1 MYTVVF
7 RRATIIHY
15 TKSFQVIF
23 SIVSNKYRDWNIL
36 NKWWLKNTCNG
47 RSCHSNERRTYIK
60 RNYVRC
66 AVSRKHIFRLEYK
79 NLCRWSKN
87 LAISPKIVDW
97 ERRVL
102 NRDDWKSIAKY
113 FSRYNSV
120 RKKNNFFYQIRT
132 HSKEGWATQFMGQN
146 YDFSIS
152 LIITHTIFT
161 SRVLLIEN
169 RIFSI

>member
-7 RRATIIHY
+7 RRATIIQY

-120 RKKNNFFYQIRT
+120 RKKNNFFFTKSELTQKKDEQL
-132 HSKEGWATQFMGQN
+132 SLWAKIT
-146 YDFSIS
+146 IS
-152 LIITHTIFT
+152 V
-161 SRVLLIEN
+161 SV
-169 RIFSI
+169 